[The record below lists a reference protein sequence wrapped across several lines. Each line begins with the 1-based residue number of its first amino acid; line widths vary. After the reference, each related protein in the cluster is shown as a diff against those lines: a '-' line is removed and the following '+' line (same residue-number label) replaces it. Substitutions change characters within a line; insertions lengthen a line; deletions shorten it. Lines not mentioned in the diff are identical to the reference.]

1 LKKLFKMKTLKNQT
15 FFLFALFLFFSHAG
29 YSQQET
35 SILGKLKSTIWNA
48 LDVRDGTYDLQF
60 TDSTMV
66 WTFGKS
72 KEYIIIEEFFLSNSA
87 ETEFKS
93 NQVGK
98 NLNGNFLVFRAKRT
112 TEDKRPKPISVM
124 EIIELTNEKLLFK
137 LPDNPGRPYLEFQ
150 AKNE

>member
-1 LKKLFKMKTLKNQT
+1 MKTIKNQT
-15 FFLFALFLFFSHAG
+15 FFLFALFLFFSQAG
-29 YSQQET
+29 YSQQES
-35 SILGKLKSTIWNA
+35 SILEKLKSTIWNA
-48 LDVRDGTYDLQF
+48 LDLRDGTYDLQF

-66 WTFGKS
+66 WTYGKS

-98 NLNGNFLVFRAKRT
+98 NLNGSFIIVRAKRPP
-112 TEDKRPKPISVM
+112 EDKRVIPVRAM